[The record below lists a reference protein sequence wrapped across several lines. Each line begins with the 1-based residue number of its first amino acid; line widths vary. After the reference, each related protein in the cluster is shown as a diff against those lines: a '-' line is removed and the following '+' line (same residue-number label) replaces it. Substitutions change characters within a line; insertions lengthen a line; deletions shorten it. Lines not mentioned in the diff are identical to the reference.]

1 MVVIPRKKRSLGT
14 RLREWRM
21 SRQYDANRTDQ
32 ELDFDWS
39 SIRFNRISV
48 VNLLMAERPGGRY
61 LEIGCADNVLF
72 DAVLAADKT
81 GVDPV
86 RGGTHRMT
94 SDAFFA
100 AYEGPPFDVIFIDGL
115 HLYPQVHRDLDNALR
130 HLAPGGWI
138 GMHDMLPRDWLEEHV
153 PQIRT
158 SGWTGDGWK
167 TAFEL
172 AAAKDMDFRL
182 ITIDYGVLVARATGP
197 SPQLPDL
204 SADLADARFKFLMK
218 NLERLPVVAYE
229 EARTWIE
236 SFQASVQRG
245 DSANLAK

>member
-1 MVVIPRKKRSLGT
+1 
-14 RLREWRM
+14 M
-21 SRQYDANRTDQ
+21 SRQYDANRTEQ
-32 ELDFDWS
+32 ALDFDWS
-39 SIRFNRISV
+39 TFRHNRISV
-48 VNLLMAERPGGRY
+48 VNLLMAGRPDGRY

-94 SDAFFA
+94 SDDFFA
-100 AYEGPPFDVIFIDGL
+100 AYDGPPFDVIFIDGL
-115 HLYPQVHRDLDNALR
+115 HLYPQVRRDLVNALR

-172 AAAKDMDFRL
+172 AAADEIDFRL
-182 ITIDYGVLVARATGP
+182 ITIDYGVLVARPTGP
-197 SPQLPDL
+197 CCLPDL
-204 SADLADARFKFLMK
+204 SADLADKRFKFLVQ
-218 NLERLPVVAYE
+218 NLERLPLVAYE
-229 EARTWIE
+229 EARTWID
-236 SFQASVQRG
+236 SFRAFVQRG
-245 DSANLAK
+245 DSASLAK

>member
-1 MVVIPRKKRSLGT
+1 MTKRKKRSLGT

-21 SRQYDANRTDQ
+21 SRQYDANRTEQ
-32 ELDFDWS
+32 VLDFDWS
-39 SIRFNRISV
+39 SFHHNRISV
-48 VNLLMAERPGGRY
+48 VNLLMAGRPDGRY

-72 DAVLAADKT
+72 DAVLATDKT

-100 AYEGPPFDVIFIDGL
+100 AYDGPPFDVIFIDGL
-115 HLYPQVHRDLDNALR
+115 HLYPQVRRDLVNALR

-167 TAFEL
+167 AAFEL
-172 AAAKDMDFRL
+172 AAAAEIDFRL
-182 ITIDYGVLVARATGP
+182 ITIDYGVLVARPTGP
-197 SPQLPDL
+197 STLPDL
-204 SADLADARFKFLMK
+204 SADLADKRFKFLAE
-218 NLERLPVVAYE
+218 NLERLPLVAYE
-229 EARTWIE
+229 EARTWID
-236 SFQASVQRG
+236 SFRALVQRG

>member
-1 MVVIPRKKRSLGT
+1 VTKRKKRSLGT
-14 RLREWRM
+14 QLREWRM
-21 SRQYDANRTDQ
+21 SRRYDANRTDRV
-32 ELDFDWS
+32 LDFDWS
-39 SIRFNRISV
+39 STRYNRISV
-48 VNLLMAERPGGRY
+48 VNLLMAERPNGRY

-94 SDAFFA
+94 SDDFFA

-115 HLYPQVHRDLDNALR
+115 HLYPQVHRDLENALR

-172 AAAKDMDFRL
+172 AAARDIDFRL
-182 ITIDYGVLVARATGP
+182 ISMDYGVVVVRPTGP

-204 SADLADARFKFLMK
+204 SAELADKRFKYLIQH
-218 NLERLPVVAYE
+218 LEGLPLVAYE
-229 EARTWIE
+229 EARTWIDLYR
-236 SFQASVQRG
+236 AAVQRG
-245 DSANLAK
+245 DSACLAR

>member
-1 MVVIPRKKRSLGT
+1 MTRKKRSLGT

-21 SRQYDANRTDQ
+21 SRRFAANRT
-32 ELDFDWS
+32 ERVFGFDWS
-39 SIRFNRISV
+39 AFRHNRISV
-48 VNLLMAERPGGRY
+48 VNLLMAERPQGRY
-61 LEIGCADNVLF
+61 LEIGCAGNVLF
-72 DAVLAADKT
+72 DAVLAAHKT

-100 AYEGPPFDVIFIDGL
+100 AYDGPPFDVIFIDGL

-172 AAAKDMDFRL
+172 AAAENVDFRL
-182 ITIDYGVLVARATGP
+182 ITIDYGVVVARPTGP
-197 SPQLPDL
+197 ARLPDL
-204 SADLADARFKFLMK
+204 SAELADKRFKFLA
-218 NLERLPVVAYE
+218 EHVGRLPLVAYE
-229 EARTWIE
+229 DARTWID
-236 SFQASVQRG
+236 SSRASVQRG
-245 DSANLAK
+245 DSASPAK